1 MQWSISHVI
10 LPSQMV
16 QVPEAA
22 EEAQVEQAREE
33 LPIQSGGA
41 V

>member
-22 EEAQVEQAREE
+22 EEAQVEQASESY
-33 LPIQSGGA
+33 QYKVGGA